1 MQKFN
6 FITEITYIND
16 ILNFRHPSMPN
27 RKIKW
32 YKLKFD
38 ADVFGAGFKKE
49 RDEKL
54 KFD

>member
-16 ILNFRHPSMPN
+16 FLNFRHPSMPN
-27 RKIKW
+27 RKIKL

-38 ADVFGAGFKKE
+38 ADVFGAGF
-49 RDEKL
+49 
-54 KFD
+54 